1 MCFIINYKRMFLV
14 RPGHAE
20 FRCIPGSLFRYD
32 CYDCRCYDGVNA
44 FCNFAFCNT
53 KNSAQRFC
61 EDGSSKKNDCNICKC
76 INGEWA
82 CTKKFCVPEVGKK
95 INMCKC
101 VYYICI
107 HH

>member
-1 MCFIINYKRMFLV
+1 MFLV

-20 FRCIPGSLFRYD
+20 FRCIPGNLFRYD